1 MTENNTKALPKPL
14 SGWTKFLITLLIIGG
29 VGGFIWTKLP
39 SGAYPTDL
47 SRIGSGQPTLV
58 LAYDMNYAGGMAVME
73 LMNEIRADYAGKVD
87 FLVAH
92 LGMAEGQA
100 FANKHGASDGTVM
113 LFTGDGK
120 PGGKLYQPQSVDAL
134 RQALNDALGL

>member
-1 MTENNTKALPKPL
+1 LTENNTKTLPKPL
-14 SGWTKFLITLLIIGG
+14 SGWTKFLITLLIIAG
-29 VGGFIWTKLP
+29 VGGFIWTQLP

-92 LGMAEGQA
+92 LGMADGQA
-100 FANKHGASDGTVM
+100 FADKHGVSDGTVI
-113 LFTGDGK
+113 LFNGDGT
-120 PGGKLYQPQSVDAL
+120 PDGKLYHPESVEVL
-134 RQALNDALGL
+134 RQALNDALGS

>member
-1 MTENNTKALPKPL
+1 MTENHTRTLPKPL
-14 SGWTKFLITLLIIGG
+14 SGWTRFLITLLIIGG
-29 VGGFIWTKLP
+29 VSSFIWTQLP
-39 SGAYPTDL
+39 GGAYPTDL

-73 LMNEIRADYAGKVD
+73 LLNEIRDDYDGKVD

-92 LGMAEGQA
+92 LGMPDGQA
-100 FANKHGASDGTVM
+100 FADKHGASDGTVL
-113 LFTGDGK
+113 LFTSDGK

-134 RQALNDALGL
+134 RQALNDALGS